1 MALALNSPS
10 SPSNNPSNPSS
21 PNIGSGPASTTP
33 NISSNGFLDSLT
45 NNPSEINIVGFPNGG
60 PDVFGNR
67 SLSTNGVSLNTAPTQ
82 NFRPQSND
90 ALTINADAQAFGL
103 LANFFGPMVRNNQN
117 PGSTGLRGGIP
128 ITGTI
133 TNTGTGSGNIQ
144 SISYGVGV
152 NFALPEQQNTFGTP
166 QYFRALGQ
174 QQVAPLT
181 GLAASLEQ
189 YNVAALTRNPN
200 YVSTQDAVNVYN
212 ASHSV
217 PVENNFSAGHYQ
229 AAYVAPSY
237 ADVYNKAQAAAY
249 YNTAPQ
255 TYSFS
260 APSLPRGYLQDNTL
274 YGMNPGERFLGNG
287 TGAFVGQTHYIGTTT
302 YSGQTFGYPTTT
314 NMSYR

>member
-1 MALALNSPS
+1 MALDLNSPS
-10 SPSNNPSNPSS
+10 SPANPS
-21 PNIGSGPASTTP
+21 GPGSTTP
-33 NISSNGFLDSLT
+33 NITNGGFLDILA
-45 NNPSEINIVGFPNGG
+45 NNPSEIHIVGFPNGS
-60 PDVFGNR
+60 PDVFGNP

-82 NFRPQSND
+82 NFKPQSND
-90 ALTINADAQAFGL
+90 AATINADSQAFGL
-103 LANFFGPMVRNNQN
+103 LTNFFGPMVRNAQN
-117 PGSTGLRGGIP
+117 PGSTGLSGGNVVVGNIS
-128 ITGTI
+128 
-133 TNTGTGSGNIQ
+133 NTGTASGIQ
-144 SISYGVGV
+144 NISYGVGV

-174 QQVAPLT
+174 QQIAPLT

-189 YNVAALTRNPN
+189 YNVAALTRNPG
-200 YVSTQDAVNVYN
+200 YVSQQDAVNVYN

-260 APSLPRGYLQDNTL
+260 APSLPRGYMQDNTL

-287 TGAFVGQTHYIGTTT
+287 SGAFVGPTHYIGTTT